1 MKHNDIVLQDV
12 MKNFEKV
19 KEKKEVLKKKRG
31 NGTRKD
37 EDNQKLAHVESSEI
51 FKDLQE
57 IN

>member
-1 MKHNDIVLQDV
+1 

-19 KEKKEVLKKKRG
+19 KEKKEVLRKNRRG
-31 NGTRKD
+31 GNIRRD